1 MLLRGKYMKYCL
13 AVFRSRTAVLAFAEY
28 LSRGVVA
35 CKIINTPSEAHIGC
49 GVCVKF
55 SCVNRPYAVEV
66 VRRYGLSGFGG
77 FYLYEKNG
85 NRTSVRKF

>member
-1 MLLRGKYMKYCL
+1 MKYCL

-28 LSRGVVA
+28 LSRGGVA

-49 GVCVKF
+49 GV
-55 SCVNRPYAVEV
+55 YAVEV